1 MKKNIRTP
9 GVIFTLLFLV
19 TACASMTVSEKQQER
34 SKLDSMAETAI
45 AGLVDK
51 KPEIQQQLN
60 NSFGYAVANMKV
72 SKFIPLVGGGGGGEG
87 VLVDNKAQQRSYFT
101 VERLDL
107 GGGYGARS
115 FKVLIILNSQEMLD
129 KFKGGTWDIDA
140 GAEAAAGP
148 ATLESSSI
156 KSNKNYTLYILSDG
170 GASATFTLRTLRIKI
185 NHKLTDKP

>member
-1 MKKNIRTP
+1 MKKHIKIL
-9 GVIFTLLFLV
+9 GALLTLLLLV
-19 TACASMTVSEKQQER
+19 SACASMTVSEKQQER
-34 SKLDSMAETAI
+34 SKLDSMTETAI

-72 SKFIPLVGGGGGGEG
+72 SKFIPLVGGGGGEG
-87 VLVDNKAQQRSYFT
+87 VLVDNKTQQRTFFT

-140 GAEAAAGP
+140 GAEAAAGS

-156 KSNKNYTLYILSDG
+156 KSNKNYTPLHTVRWRRFCNLYT
-170 GASATFTLRTLRIKI
+170 AYFT
-185 NHKLTDKP
+185 HKN